1 MKVLLPPN
9 LLSTIELTAVFRCK
23 PLEPTFPAPFNVRVP
38 AESVPAEPITAPLSV
53 TLPERAVNPPAPSVV
68 APPSAKSKLPP
79 LNMPDRVSPLASLM
93 KTLPAVL
100 LSTSVVTAVFKRFG
114 SEPTLPAPLRVS
126 VPPDNVPPSK
136 SLTAPS
142 RVTLPAPAFNPL
154 AASAVMPPS
163 TKSRLPPVIVPD
175 RVSPSVSFTNVS
187 PPLLLSTSELTVV
200 LSRVMLV
207 PTFPLPV
214 NVSVPAERVPAEP
227 ATAPPNV
234 TFPPLAFSPPAARA
248 VAPPSSRSRLPPEKL
263 PDNVRP
269 SVSLTNASPLLLLST
284 SASTVVFKRVTLDPT
299 FPEPVNVRVL
309 PDTWPEP
316 VTAPPSVILAPF
328 ALMVGELLKIT
339 GPARPTLPE
348 PPPVVRFAAMLIVPL
363 PPLTVIEIA
372 PLACDL
378 ALVSITEPT
387 LIFTV

>member
-1 MKVLLPPN
+1 M
-9 LLSTIELTAVFRCK
+9 
-23 PLEPTFPAPFNVRVP
+23 
-38 AESVPAEPITAPLSV
+38 
-53 TLPERAVNPPAPSVV
+53 
-68 APPSAKSKLPP
+68 
-79 LNMPDRVSPLASLM
+79 
-93 KTLPAVL
+93 
-100 LSTSVVTAVFKRFG
+100 
-114 SEPTLPAPLRVS
+114 
-126 VPPDNVPPSK
+126 
-136 SLTAPS
+136 
-142 RVTLPAPAFNPL
+142 
-154 AASAVMPPS
+154 
-163 TKSRLPPVIVPD
+163 
-175 RVSPSVSFTNVS
+175 
-187 PPLLLSTSELTVV
+187 
-200 LSRVMLV
+200 

-227 ATAPPNV
+227 VTAPPNV

-299 FPEPVNVRVL
+299 FPEPVNVRVF

-348 PPPVVRFAAMLIVPL
+348 PPPVVRFAPMLIVPL
-363 PPLTVIEIA
+363 PPLTVMEIA
-372 PLACDL
+372 PLA
-378 ALVSITEPT
+378 
-387 LIFTV
+387 